1 MKPATVAPGSRIDCA
16 SDQSL
21 LVSFGD
27 QISLEAHR
35 QVHWLLACLQ
45 NEPVAGML
53 NLHPAYCSLLIKFDP
68 RRTTHQQVER
78 EVRERMANMDPG
90 SATGRRQVEI
100 PVCYGVDFGP
110 DLASLAELRGLLI
123 DDLIRIHS
131 QQTYTVFFL
140 GFVPGFAYLGTVPE
154 TIAAPR
160 LASPRRRVEAG
171 SVGIAGHQTGVYPF
185 AVPGGW
191 QIIGKTPLAMFQA
204 DRDPMSLL
212 AVGDEVRF
220 RPIPFDEY
228 VRIERGGA

>member
-1 MKPATVAPGSRIDCA
+1 MKPATVAPGARFECA
-16 SDQSL
+16 SDQTV

-27 QISLEAHR
+27 QISLEAHGR
-35 QVHWLLACLQ
+35 VRALLASLQ
-45 NEPVAGML
+45 NEPVAGTV

-68 RRTTHQQVER
+68 RRTTHQHLER
-78 EVRERMANMDPG
+78 ELRERTARMGPG
-90 SATGRRQVEI
+90 PAGSRRQVEI
-100 PVCYGVDFGP
+100 PVCYDADFGP
-110 DLASLAELRGLLI
+110 DLSSLAELRGLLI
-123 DDLIRIHS
+123 GDLIRIHS

-154 TIAAPR
+154 AIAAPR

-185 AVPGGW
+185 PVPGGW
-191 QIIGKTPLAMFQA
+191 QIIGKTPLSMFRA

-220 RPIPFDEY
+220 RPIPVGEY